1 MKKLLA
7 VLATT
12 ALVSITSCNSDGK
25 NEVAETS
32 SKSIETTK
40 EDIIVRLGKLNK
52 FIADYDACSKLKKEL
67 TAKAYADCFRNVDST
82 YGFDTTTEQARY
94 GYREI
99 ELMKKCEDTSPYEAG
114 SINEDNYF
122 KDCFANTNKQLRKE
136 FPSQH

>member
-12 ALVSITSCNSDGK
+12 IVLTTGCNSDGK
-25 NEVAETS
+25 NETS
-32 SKSIETTK
+32 SKSIGTTK

-52 FIADYDACSKLKKEL
+52 FIADYDDCSKLKKEL

-82 YGFDTTTEQARY
+82 YGFDTTTEQAEY

-114 SINEDNYF
+114 SVNEADYF
-122 KDCFANTNKQLRKE
+122 EACFSGTNNQLRKE
-136 FPSQH
+136 FPSQY